1 MAEDQGKKKPQVTFP
16 LKPPGQT
23 KVWKIV
29 EAAVKGRQG
38 PPVKFTIQEIPED
51 RYEEVIEHM
60 CTYFLADEPICKC
73 WNGINDPN
81 FVESFRNLWR
91 ETVKQGLA
99 VGAFVEDP
107 NGGKP
112 LIAGVNMLM
121 LSLQGE
127 DFDSENM
134 VKSKKGQQLIAAMEN
149 LLKKANIYEKYGV
162 DRYMGA
168 LGLSVHPSYRGA
180 ALGGHI
186 LSARD
191 NIGREYNIEVS
202 ATAFTSPISQKLAAR
217 CGFEEIV
224 AEDYVNIL
232 DEEGNEV
239 FPGIWSKDMNIMA
252 KRLY

>member
-1 MAEDQGKKKPQVTFP
+1 MADDQGKKKPQVTFP

-51 RYEEVIEHM
+51 RYEDAIEHM
-60 CTYFLADEPICKC
+60 CTYFIADEPICKC
-73 WNGINDPN
+73 WNGKDDPN
-81 FVESFRNLWR
+81 FVEIFRNLWR
-91 ETVKQGLA
+91 ETLKHGLA

-112 LIAGVNMLM
+112 ILAGANMLM

-127 DFDSENM
+127 SFDQESS
-134 VKSKKGQQLIAAMEN
+134 VKSEKAQRLLAAMED

-162 DRYMGA
+162 DRYIGA
-168 LGLSVHPSYRGA
+168 IGLSVDPAYRGA

-191 NIGREYNIEVS
+191 DIGREYNIKVS
-202 ATAFTSPISQKLAAR
+202 ATVFSSPISQKLAAR

-224 AEDYVNIL
+224 TEDYDKML
-232 DEEGNEV
+232 DEEGNQI
-239 FPGIWSKDMNIMA
+239 FPGIGVKDMNVMA